1 MFSAKIKSLM
11 LCTVCTTLISGC
23 CLFNSQDTT
32 LTPKWLSDLYIKDGN
47 SDASDATV
55 AYSQG
60 DFKKALSLCQESL
73 DDNPK
78 NQQAL
83 LVGALAS
90 EKLGRYNRARQYYE
104 DLIIID
110 GTETS
115 ILGSKS
121 GSPEKISQIAKQRLR
136 SISIK
141 QSKLV
146 IENNKFDISAEAAKT
161 QNKSTINKALRK
173 KNSSSPSADK
183 LFTADE
189 QNAISRFLVLKE
201 MAENDFISKE
211 EFLSR
216 RNANIGALLPLTKQ
230 TPGADV
236 IRPVPSPDLII
247 ERISILKE
255 GVETRA
261 VTPREFAAERELIIE
276 ALMQPNPRERLKP
289 KAPSK
294 NILDAAKDI
303 RKLEALY
310 NLNLIT
316 SSEKAAEKTA
326 IEKYLGINKEHK
338 AQNQTQ
344 LKPSSSTQTD
354 KEVSS
359 SVSSSTAPNIQP
371 APVGVVEVKT
381 TVEEMPIPLKTK
393 VDTVTQNGESVA
405 LITSSQNV
413 ASSKPQNLVPA
424 VSSPF

>member
-1 MFSAKIKSLM
+1 M
-11 LCTVCTTLISGC
+11 LCTVAVSLASGC
-23 CLFNSQDTT
+23 CFLPNNNTASKSNWFAN
-32 LTPKWLSDLYIKDGN
+32 LYTKDG
-47 SDASDATV
+47 SSEATDATV

-60 DFKKALSLCQESL
+60 NFKKALELCEAAL
-73 DDNPK
+73 DSNSK

-83 LVGALAS
+83 LVGALSA
-90 EKLGRYNRARQYYE
+90 EKIGRYNRARQYYE

-121 GSPEKISQIAKQRLR
+121 GTPEKISQIAKQRLR

-146 IENNKFDISAEAAKT
+146 IEDNKFDISAEAAKA
-161 QNKSTINKALRK
+161 QNKNTINKALRQK
-173 KNSSSPSADK
+173 SIAKSKPAPSADS
-183 LFTADE
+183 LFNASE

-211 EFLSR
+211 EFLTR
-216 RNANIGALLPLTKQ
+216 RNANIGALLPLTKK
-230 TPGADV
+230 TPGTDV
-236 IRPVPSPDLII
+236 YRPVPSPDLII

-276 ALMQPNPRERLKP
+276 ALMQPNPRERSKP

-294 NILDAAKDI
+294 NILNAAKDI

-310 NLNLIT
+310 DLNLIT
-316 SSEKAAEKTA
+316 SAEKAAEKAA
-326 IEKYLGINKEHK
+326 IEKYLGINKNP
-338 AQNQTQ
+338 QPQTP
-344 LKPSSSTQTD
+344 KVPSTPAPQTSANPETITQ
-354 KEVSS
+354 
-359 SVSSSTAPNIQP
+359 A

-381 TVEEMPIPLKTK
+381 TVEEMPIPLKTQI
-393 VDTVTQNGESVA
+393 DTVTKNDSSVA
-405 LITSSQNV
+405 LVTTTQDVLPSTQ
-413 ASSKPQNLVPA
+413 PQPKNLVPA